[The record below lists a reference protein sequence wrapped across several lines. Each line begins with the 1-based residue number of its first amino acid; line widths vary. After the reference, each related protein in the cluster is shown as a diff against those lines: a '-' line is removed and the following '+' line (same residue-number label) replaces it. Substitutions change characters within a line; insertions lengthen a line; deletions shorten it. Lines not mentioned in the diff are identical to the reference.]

1 MADIGETIETIELE
15 PITAPTEVPV
25 PQEVPA

>member
-1 MADIGETIETIELE
+1 MADIGGTIETIELE
-15 PITAPTEVPV
+15 PIAAPTEVPA